1 MTTTLSFPEGF
12 AWGSATAA
20 TQIEGAASE
29 DGRSPSIWDAFCAT
43 PGKVRGGDTA
53 EVACDHYHRMKED
66 LDLMASL
73 GLQSYRF
80 SVSWSRVLPEGSGAV
95 NETGL
100 DFYQRLVD
108 GLLER
113 GITPLLTLYHWDL
126 PQVLDDRGGWLNRD
140 TAQHFAELADVV
152 GRSLGDRVATITTLN
167 EPFCSAF
174 LGYASGVHAP
184 GHTDNGEALTAAHHL
199 NLAHGRAVSALRSVV
214 PATSTLSVTLNLAH
228 VSPASD
234 AAEDVAAAAHVD
246 AVANRIFLDPI
257 LRGHYPARL
266 VEDTQHLTDWS
277 FVQDGDLEVI
287 SAPIDVLGVNYY
299 TPAVVAAPTSEL
311 LAQTTGR
318 WVNDPSQ
325 SDAGPS
331 PWPGTDLAFA
341 VPQPGPYTDMGWPIA
356 PETFTELLVGVHR
369 DYPEI
374 PLVITE
380 NGCACADV
388 PGPDGEVDDADRIAY
403 LSEHLAAV
411 HTAITAGVD
420 VRGYYVW
427 SLMDNFEWA
436 WGYGKRFGIV
446 YVDYESQQRVP
457 KASARWFR
465 KVIADNAVTVD

>member
-12 AWGSATAA
+12 TWGSATAA
-20 TQIEGAASE
+20 AQIEGAASE
-29 DGRSPSIWDAFCAT
+29 DGRSPSIWDTFCTT
-43 PGKVRGGDTA
+43 PGKVQNGDTA
-53 EVACDHYHRMKED
+53 TIACDHYHRMKED
-66 LDLMASL
+66 LDLMASI
-73 GLQSYRF
+73 GLRYYRF
-80 SVSWSRVLPEGSGAV
+80 SVSWSRVLPSGSGTV

-126 PQVLDDRGGWLNRD
+126 PQTLDDQGGWLNRQ
-140 TAQHFAELADVV
+140 TADHFAELAGVI
-152 GRSLGDRVATITTLN
+152 GRSLGDRVSTITTLN

-174 LGYASGVHAP
+174 LGYGSGVHAP
-184 GHTDNGEALTAAHHL
+184 GRANNGEALQAAHHL
-199 NLAHGRAVSALRSVV
+199 NLAHGRAVSALRAVV
-214 PATSTLSVTLNLAH
+214 PDTNRLSVTLNLAH
-228 VSPASD
+228 VSPASSSP
-234 AAEDVAAAAHVD
+234 EDVAAAAHVD

-257 LRGHYPARL
+257 LRGHYPPQL
-266 VEDTQHLTDWS
+266 VEDTRHLTDWS
-277 FVQDGDLEVI
+277 FVHDGDLEVI

-299 TPAVVAAPTSEL
+299 TPAVVAAPTPEL
-311 LAQTTGR
+311 RRQASGR

-331 PWPGTDLAFA
+331 PWPGTDLAYA
-341 VPQPGPYTDMGWPIA
+341 IPQSGPYTDMGWPIA

-388 PGPDGEVDDADRIAY
+388 LGDDGEVHDDDRIAY
-403 LSEHLAAV
+403 LSQHLAAV
-411 HTAITAGVD
+411 HAAIAAGVD

-436 WGYGKRFGIV
+436 WGYSKRFGIV
-446 YVDYESQQRVP
+446 YVDYASQRRVP
-457 KASARWFR
+457 KASAHWFGEVVR
-465 KVIADNAVTVD
+465 NNAVSVD